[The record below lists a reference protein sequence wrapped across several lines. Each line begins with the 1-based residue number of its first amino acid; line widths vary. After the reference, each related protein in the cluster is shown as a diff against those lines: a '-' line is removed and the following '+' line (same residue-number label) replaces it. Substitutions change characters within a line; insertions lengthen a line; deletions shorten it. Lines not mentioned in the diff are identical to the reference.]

1 MVMLMTRIN
10 NLSFCL
16 FYLIIIIIIC
26 SSSPDS
32 PFSIK
37 QNKFTDS
44 TGPVG
49 SPAENRRKRANGRFS
64 AGSIESYFTKMLN
77 STPAV
82 KKNYVF
88 KATGPTEKAAEE
100 DGHSV
105 AQGPQQNISSV
116 EEDQPIRQLSES
128 ETINASPRTEITS
141 MTEKCP
147 HERQHPGHKDLEK
160 VVSSPRRANV
170 EPSGSDPGVKT
181 EAGDD
186 RLCFTPELFDDDDDE
201 EEVVEEKNEGLI
213 HNYDSASTSFETPNT
228 VLVEEPCPPNA
239 HKPGDATTSRFKAEA
254 GVGPEWWGITENSQN
269 NKSAIEEAGRK
280 VGIEGTMREEKGK
293 ENQLAG
299 SQSKGVSCN
308 PFT

>member
-1 MVMLMTRIN
+1 M
-10 NLSFCL
+10 
-16 FYLIIIIIIC
+16 
-26 SSSPDS
+26 D
-32 PFSIK
+32 
-37 QNKFTDS
+37 
-44 TGPVG
+44 

-105 AQGPQQNISSV
+105 THGPLQNISWV
-116 EEDQPIRQLSES
+116 EEDQLIRQLPDG
-128 ETINASPRTEITS
+128 ETINGSPRTEITL

-147 HERQHPGHKDLEK
+147 HERQHTGDKDLEK

-170 EPSGSDPGVKT
+170 ELSRSDPGVKT
-181 EAGDD
+181 DAGDD
-186 RLCFTPELFDDDDDE
+186 RLCFTPELYDD
-201 EEVVEEKNEGLI
+201 EEVVEEENEGLI
-213 HNYDSASTSFETPNT
+213 HNYDGTLTSFETANT

-239 HKPGDATTSRFKAEA
+239 QKPGDATSRFKVEA

-269 NKSAIEEAGRK
+269 NKSAIEEAGHK
-280 VGIEGTMREEKGK
+280 VGIEETVREEKGK
-293 ENQLAG
+293 ENQFAG

-308 PFT
+308 QFT